1 MSLTAQPFTF
11 YAGDTTSL
19 TVALLK
25 DGSAFTPGTAFNLI
39 FTAKRNLLDEDRS
52 ALFQYSTGIGVTHS
66 TTNAVV
72 AIHPIDTRYLG
83 GKTLQFD
90 IKAQDLSTG
99 DVVATVAIGTLV
111 VTKNVGRLTTTSV
124 AIHTA
129 TAGSPYGVSATAMA
143 GAITA
148 ASTIT
153 PITGDEIAPALSG
166 GVLGKFTYTAIKTW
180 VLSGLQIAWGSVTG
194 KPTTLVGYGITD
206 AEPAKGADDNYVT
219 DAEKTNIGNLG
230 TAAYT
235 ASTAYASALGA
246 DDNYVT
252 DAQKAALHAA
262 ATVTGNGIAIT
273 GQQISLSIGTGS
285 TQVAA
290 GNHSHALLDSATDA
304 ATAGTLVKRG
314 SVGQASFAGD
324 LTTAAIIAAGV
335 TGAEISG
342 SNTGAILSTQAGYVG
357 ADIFNYGSG
366 TGAYIGS
373 YSGTGAGITSESGT
387 YHAIFGIGGN
397 DRAFVARLLGALG
410 WWRGA
415 YYTLMVSA
423 VDTLTANRVQRFP
436 DKDGTIALTSDISG
450 TNSGTNTG
458 DQDLSGLAVKSANL
472 SDLASAST
480 ARTNLGLGT
489 LATQSGTFSGTSSGT
504 NTGDETGARIAAL
517 AGDRLIASL
526 ASVRGAS
533 NAGTCYFATTR
544 ATSGT
549 FTVKTSTGYARL
561 VNPDNTLGTQ
571 AGTGVAGNN
580 ITLTIP
586 ASGLHRA
593 YGVIS
598 VTNGGTVR
606 SGNITTLDLTSNQ
619 LTTFS
624 GTGLSSLTT
633 LYLTNNQLT
642 TFSGTGLSA
651 LTYLDLNGNQLTT
664 FSGTGLSAL
673 TNLQLYN
680 NQLTTFSGTGLSALT
695 SLDLSYN
702 QLTTFSGTGLSVL
715 TSLYLDNNQLTSF
728 SDTGLAVLIQLQI
741 RNNNLTSILVPLNL
755 SSGMS
760 QPSDIGDNDLSFEA
774 LQAFLDSLAVTTTGR
789 IKYAGNPGSTDFAA
803 WLTAENDKDYIW
815 ANL

>member
-25 DGSAFTPGTAFNLI
+25 DGSAFTPGTAYNLI

-166 GVLGKFTYTAIKTW
+166 GVLGKFTYSAIK
-180 VLSGLQIAWGSVTG
+180 AWMLDGISSAWADITG
-194 KPTTLVGYGITD
+194 KPAFGGASLLEVGTTAGTVAAGDHNHSGVYQPAD
-206 AEPAKGADDNYVT
+206 ANIVSVSTPADNDFIQRVSGSWVT
-219 DAEKTNIGNLG
+219 RTIAQVKTALGLG

-235 ASTAYASALGA
+235 ASTDYATALGA

-252 DAQKAALHAA
+252 DTQKAALHAA

-273 GQQISLSIGTGS
+273 GQALSLSIGTGS

-290 GNHSHALLDSATDA
+290 GNHTHSGVYAESSHTHVSANVTDASTGGNGATDY
-304 ATAGTLVKRG
+304 GKLVKFG
-314 SVGQASFAGD
+314 GEGGGITF
-324 LTTAAIIAAGV
+324 
-335 TGAEISG
+335 
-342 SNTGAILSTQAGYVG
+342 
-357 ADIFNYGSG
+357 SG
-366 TGAYIGS
+366 TNTFGV
-373 YSGTGAGITSESGT
+373 SGNSTNGNGVRASSSTGDALSAVASGNGVN
-387 YHAIFGIGGN
+387 YHATFGNSGD
-397 DRAFVARLLGALG
+397 DRSFVARLLGALG

-415 YYTLMVSA
+415 YTLMVSA
-423 VDTLTANRVQRFP
+423 VDTLTADRVQRFP
-436 DKDGTIALTSDISG
+436 DKDGTLALTSDISG
-450 TNSGTNTG
+450 TN
-458 DQDLSGLAVKSANL
+458 
-472 SDLASAST
+472 
-480 ARTNLGLGT
+480 
-489 LATQSGTFSGTSSGT
+489 SGT

-526 ASVRGAS
+526 AEVRGVS

-544 ATSGT
+544 STSGT
-549 FTVKTSTGYARL
+549 LTVKTSTGYARL
-561 VNPDNTLGTQ
+561 VNPDNTLGAQ
-571 AGTGVAGNN
+571 VGTGVAGNSF
-580 ITLTIP
+580 TLTIP

-598 VTNGGTVR
+598 VTNGGTTR
-606 SGNITTLDLTSNQ
+606 SGNITILNLTYNQ

-624 GTGLSSLTT
+624 GTGLSSLTG
-633 LYLTNNQLT
+633 LYLGNNQLT
-642 TFSGTGLSA
+642 TFSGTGLST
-651 LTYLDLNGNQLTT
+651 LITLYIDNNQLTA

-673 TNLQLYN
+673 TDLNLGN
-680 NQLTTFSGTGLSALT
+680 NQLTEFSGVGLSALT
-695 SLDLSYN
+695 SLNLGNN
-702 QLTTFSGTGLSVL
+702 QITTFSGTDLSL
-715 TSLYLDNNQLTSF
+715 LAQLYLSNNQLTEF
-728 SDTGLAVLIQLQI
+728 SATGMSAVDTLYIQS
-741 RNNNLTSILVPLNL
+741 NNLTSILATGLNL
-755 SSGMS
+755 SFYVYGTG
-760 QPSDIGDNDLSFEA
+760 SDIGDNDLSLEA
-774 LQAFLDSLAVTTTGR
+774 LQAFVDSLAVTTTG
-789 IKYAGNPGSTDFAA
+789 IIEYAGNPGATAFAA
-803 WLTAENDKDYIW
+803 WLTPANDKDYIW
-815 ANL
+815 SNT